1 MTPAHL
7 SMQAL
12 FIREA
17 LRFLLINSAKKMT
30 ISKKIPAKEKLSK
43 KKRKRRRKKTQTPV
57 EPVAK

>member
-1 MTPAHL
+1 M
-7 SMQAL
+7 
-12 FIREA
+12 
-17 LRFLLINSAKKMT
+17 INSAKKMT